1 MHIHMYACIILCNV
15 LYIIYCILCIYIY
28 ISYIA
33 HISCIYRVYMEKI
46 ILSHLNCRV
55 LPITSQVSSEYPHP
69 QWIWSHLLPL
79 WCASS
84 RGQSSSLRSSTK
96 PPWLWTRNHQKTY
109 VRAIWVCIYIYVHTL
124 PGTSTK
130 ISCAFSTRTTGDSG
144 RYPKNKWCSDALVA
158 VLVAQH
164 SSQAP
169 DPSLSLCQF
178 RFGSNFPEEA
188 RNITMLTKCC
198 INSLPFCKKTF

>member
-109 VRAIWVCIYIYVHTL
+109 VRAIWVCIYIYMCIL
-124 PGTSTK
+124 
-130 ISCAFSTRTTGDSG
+130 
-144 RYPKNKWCSDALVA
+144 
-158 VLVAQH
+158 
-164 SSQAP
+164 SQAHQQK
-169 DPSLSLCQF
+169 SLVHLVREPLEILGDIRRTNDVLTHWWPYWLHSTHHRPLIQVFLCVN
-178 RFGSNFPEEA
+178 SVSEAIFPRKQE
-188 RNITMLTKCC
+188 TSQC
-198 INSLPFCKKTF
+198 LPNVV

>member
-15 LYIIYCILCIYIY
+15 LYIIYCILCVYIY

-55 LPITSQVSSEYPHP
+55 LPIASQVSSEYPHP

-96 PPWLWTRNHQKTY
+96 LPWLWTRNHQQKTY

-144 RYPKNKWCSDALVA
+144 RYWL
-158 VLVAQH
+158 H
-164 SSQAP
+164 STHHRPIQVFLCVNSVSEAIFPRKQETSQ
-169 DPSLSLCQF
+169 C
-178 RFGSNFPEEA
+178 
-188 RNITMLTKCC
+188 
-198 INSLPFCKKTF
+198 LPNVV